1 MDTSTT
7 PTSSLNE
14 IRPITT
20 LFKDGFEYLGR
31 CPHCDQTI
39 GVEGELA
46 ELRGEQYHHGGE
58 TGCQGHFSIS
68 GNVKR
73 VDSMDALTPYQPQL
87 EESQSN
93 QADATPYPECEKL
106 SQHREAITQ
115 MMAFLSFLRKENIEL
130 GMWQGGDN
138 DPNLRLINPE
148 RQGEVLAAKFFGI
161 DMALVDKERAELEK
175 ELGL

>member
-7 PTSSLNE
+7 SSDTLNE

-46 ELRGEQYHHGGE
+46 ELRGEQYHHSGE
-58 TGCQGHFSIS
+58 TGCQGYFSIS
-68 GNVKR
+68 DNVKR
-73 VDSMDALTPYQPQL
+73 VDSMDQLTAYQEQAT
-87 EESQSN
+87 

-106 SQHREAITQ
+106 SKHREAITE
-115 MMAFLSFLRKENIEL
+115 MVAFLAFLRKEDIEL
-130 GMWQGGDN
+130 GVWQGSDN
-138 DPNLRLINPE
+138 DPNLRLLNPE

-161 DMALVDKERAELEK
+161 DMAIVDKERSNIEK